1 MSVRMAWKRNIDRLG
16 TRIVIMHISN
26 KHATNLHR
34 TFIHIARFAVRCQVI
49 NTYMYEECLSCQEI
63 APISEKNALPNMM
76 DVGGNYLKTDVLE
89 ISMFDFVDRDEPF
102 DDNLN
107 EPIH

>member
-49 NTYMYEECLSCQEI
+49 NTFEECLSCQEI
-63 APISEKNALPNMM
+63 APISEKKCIAEYYGFWGKL
-76 DVGGNYLKTDVLE
+76 
-89 ISMFDFVDRDEPF
+89 S
-102 DDNLN
+102 
-107 EPIH
+107 